1 MRKTLFILLCVWMAV
16 SCTER
21 PQRPVYHTKLVQ
33 IDSILQH
40 DSLKWKNLGRG
51 EMIPDVF
58 LYVDTLEEGESPIYD
73 GTVEYIQ
80 ETGKRVF
87 KKDMLRPL
95 DVGFGERGVQTK
107 VARPLFLLD
116 KFPMDS
122 LATEADSM
130 YYALLKMEAQ
140 VKDYMVRKNTS
151 PGYIGDYLVSD
162 SVFRK
167 VVDYYDR
174 LQDRP
179 MQARAHS
186 LLAFRLRG
194 IYSKPVDA
202 VREYLIA
209 LRYAKEVGDEE
220 LEAFIYR
227 FLGRTYYFSHIYQQS
242 DSIFTLAEQLA
253 IKQRDTMLWMEAI
266 QYRLKSTYEMGRGET
281 QKAREEAH
289 QRFLQR
295 IRQGMD
301 LAHAYGCKEY
311 EGDFAVM
318 LGEEY
323 LSSRG
328 NDAQRYK
335 KALYYGKL
343 AESFGQHIGS
353 VNKLLAKAYW
363 GLGYPDSA
371 AVHLDKV
378 YGDDWRERGPF
389 ELWAELNNMQP
400 DRIGAAAVEAELQ
413 KEWQQERYENSLLHH
428 RYLTVYIVMA
438 GGVLALVLNGYHR
451 RRYRKQSERLAEQQ
465 KKTQSLHAVLQ
476 EGLEKKEA
484 EIVRLQEEL
493 AHHAA
498 DEAARKNLME
508 ELNTANENRDIL
520 AQETMKQS
528 PAYNKVQLIMAD
540 YRWKD
545 ESDHK
550 LTEAD
555 WQELT
560 NGVDACYNKVLARL
574 MAQYQLDEREQRICC
589 LSLLD
594 VPVVHIAHLIGYT
607 RPVIYK
613 TEQKILQKMGYAY
626 EKGYLRKLLKT
637 I

>member
-21 PQRPVYHTKLVQ
+21 PQRPVYHPKLVQ

-130 YYALLKMEAQ
+130 YYSLLKMEAQ

-174 LQDRP
+174 LQDRS

-328 NDAQRYK
+328 NDAQRYE

-389 ELWAELNNMQP
+389 ELWAELNN
-400 DRIGAAAVEAELQ
+400 
-413 KEWQQERYENSLLHH
+413 
-428 RYLTVYIVMA
+428 
-438 GGVLALVLNGYHR
+438 
-451 RRYRKQSERLAEQQ
+451 
-465 KKTQSLHAVLQ
+465 
-476 EGLEKKEA
+476 
-484 EIVRLQEEL
+484 
-493 AHHAA
+493 
-498 DEAARKNLME
+498 AARSHRGSCGRSRTSEGMATGAVRKL
-508 ELNTANENRDIL
+508 L
-520 AQETMKQS
+520 AAS
-528 PAYNKVQLIMAD
+528 
-540 YRWKD
+540 
-545 ESDHK
+545 
-550 LTEAD
+550 
-555 WQELT
+555 
-560 NGVDACYNKVLARL
+560 
-574 MAQYQLDEREQRICC
+574 
-589 LSLLD
+589 SLLD
-594 VPVVHIAHLIGYT
+594 RLHRDGRWGACLGAEWLSSSSLPETKRMVGRTAEEDTVASCRVAGRFGEEGSRDCPLTGGVGPSCG
-607 RPVIYK
+607 R
-613 TEQKILQKMGYAY
+613 
-626 EKGYLRKLLKT
+626 
-637 I
+637 

>member
-1 MRKTLFILLCVWMAV
+1 MQKTLFILLCVWMAV
-16 SCTER
+16 SCTR
-21 PQRPVYHTKLVQ
+21 QPQHPVYHPKLVQ

-40 DSLKWKNLGRG
+40 DSLKWKNLNRG

-73 GTVEYIQ
+73 GTVEYIP
-80 ETGKRVF
+80 EIGKRVF
-87 KKDMLRPL
+87 KKDILRPL

-130 YYALLKMEAQ
+130 YYALLKMETL

-151 PGYIGDYLVSD
+151 PGCIDDYLVSD

-174 LQDRP
+174 LQDKP

-227 FLGRTYYFSHIYQQS
+227 FLGRTYYLSHVFQQS

-266 QYRLKSTYEMGRGET
+266 QYRLKSTYEMGRGKT
-281 QKAREEAH
+281 PKAREEAH

-295 IRQGMD
+295 IRQGME

-318 LGEEY
+318 LGKEY
-323 LSSRG
+323 LKG
-328 NDAQRYK
+328 NDAQRYE
-335 KALYYGKL
+335 KALHYGKL
-343 AESFGQHIGS
+343 AESFGNIS
-353 VNKLLAKAYW
+353 FVSKLLAKAYW
-363 GLGYPDSA
+363 YLGYPDSA
-371 AVHLDKV
+371 AVYLDKV

-389 ELWAELNNMQP
+389 ELWMDSYNMQP

-413 KEWQQERYENSLLHH
+413 KEWQRERYENSLLHH
-428 RYLTVYIVMA
+428 RYLAVYIVMA
-438 GGVLALVLNGYHR
+438 GVLLALLLHGYHR

-465 KKTQSLHAVLQ
+465 KKTQSLHVVLQ
-476 EGLEKKEA
+476 EGLKKKEA
-484 EIVRLQEEL
+484 EIARLQEEL
-493 AHHAA
+493 ARQTA
-498 DEAARKNLME
+498 DEAAQKNLME

-555 WQELT
+555 WQELM

-574 MAQYQLDEREQRICC
+574 VNQYQLDEREQRICC

-613 TEQKILQKMGYAY
+613 TEQKILQKMGHAY
-626 EKGYLRKLLKT
+626 EKGCLRKLLKT